1 MKSFAL
7 IAFAA
12 TFTTVAAA
20 QPMTLAFSD
29 PSRPGTVRIE
39 LTQGSI
45 HVTGAA
51 GNNVILEGK
60 NRSSRQREDSAGGM
74 RRIGGGGGSLN
85 AREEGN
91 VIRIDSDSWSGG
103 QDVSVQVPFKTSL
116 ILKSVNG
123 GTVRVENVEGEIEV
137 QNVNGSIRLVDVSG
151 AVVANSSNGKVEV
164 TLNKVTAGKPMAFT
178 SLNGNV
184 DVTFPADLKAT
195 LRMRADNGDIFTDFE
210 AVVKNEQNTSQN
222 GKGRWRTESTT
233 VAQVGGGGAE
243 IRLQTMNGR
252 IYVRKGK

>member
-1 MKSFAL
+1 MKIIAL
-7 IAFAA
+7 ITLATAAF
-12 TFTTVAAA
+12 A

-29 PSRPGTVRIE
+29 PTRPGTVRVE

-45 HVTGAA
+45 HVTGTA
-51 GNNVILEGK
+51 GNSVILDGK
-60 NRSSRQREDSAGGM
+60 GRTTRQREEAAGGM
-74 RRIGGGGGSLN
+74 RRIGGGGANLN

-91 VIRIDSDSWSGG
+91 VIRIDSDSWAGG
-103 QDVSVQVPFKTSL
+103 QDVSLQVPFKTSL
-116 ILKSVNG
+116 ILKTVNG

-137 QNVNGSIRLVDVSG
+137 QNVNGSIRLIDVSG

-164 TLNKVTAGKPMAFT
+164 TLNKVTSGKPMAFT

-184 DVTFPADLKAT
+184 DVTFPSDLKAT

-210 AVVKNEQNTSQN
+210 ALVKTEQNNSQN
-222 GKGRWRTESTT
+222 GKGRWKSESST

>member
-1 MKSFAL
+1 MKIIAL
-7 IAFAA
+7 LTLTWA
-12 TFTTVAAA
+12 TALTAAA

-39 LTQGSI
+39 LLQGSI
-45 HVTGAA
+45 HVTGTA
-51 GNNVILEGK
+51 GKDVVLDTKG
-60 NRSSRQREDSAGGM
+60 RTLRQREEAATGM
-74 RRIGGGGGSLN
+74 RRIGGGGASLN

-91 VIRIDSDSWSGG
+91 VIRIDSDSWAGG
-103 QDVSVQVPFKTSL
+103 QDISVQVPFKTSL
-116 ILKSVNG
+116 VLKTVNG

-137 QNVNGSIRLVDVSG
+137 QNINGSIRLVDVSG

-164 TLNKVTAGKPMAFT
+164 TLNKVTPGKPMAFT

-210 AVVKNEQNTSQN
+210 AAVKTEQNTTQN
-222 GKGRWRTESTT
+222 GRRWKSESTT
-233 VAQVGGGGAE
+233 VAQLGGGGAE